1 LTEPISESARVT
13 PADDDLLSFEDVGR
27 GPALV
32 LVHGFPL
39 DREMWWPQIE
49 RLSPTHRVIAVDLRG
64 FGQSPNAGAPSLSMR
79 RHAADVVAVLDALE
93 LDQVALLGFSMGG
106 YVALALAEF
115 YPERLRSLVLAHTR
129 ATPDS
134 AAARTA
140 RQRSITEVEE
150 HGVAALSREL
160 PEKLLA
166 AGAPS
171 VLRQSV
177 AAMIDRQEPAA
188 VVAALRGMA
197 ERQDRTEVA
206 AGLSM
211 PVLVVSGSA
220 DQMVPSAE
228 ALGLHATIPGSEWFE
243 FFGAGHLS
251 NLERPDGFAAVVSRF
266 LAQNRDVV

>member
-1 LTEPISESARVT
+1 MTPNLLFLPGLLEDADGFEP
-13 PADDDLLSFEDVGR
+13 
-27 GPALV
+27 LV
-32 LVHGFPL
+32 
-39 DREMWWPQIE
+39 D
-49 RLSPTHRVIAVDLRG
+49 RLSSRARC
-64 FGQSPNAGAPSLSMR
+64 S
-79 RHAADVVAVLDALE
+79 AADLTRSDTIAGLARDALAQAPE
-93 LDQVALLGFSMGG
+93 GRFALAGHSMGG

-211 PVLVVSGSA
+211 PVLVVNPVAGASSRILGEQPGAASI
-220 DQMVPSAE
+220 AE
-228 ALGLHATIPGSEWFE
+228 AVEAGAQAAGLSTVPG
-243 FFGAGHLS
+243 
-251 NLERPDGFAAVVSRF
+251 
-266 LAQNRDVV
+266 